1 MTNNTMNL
9 GEPPRIIKE
18 KVLAIR
24 GQWIVKGRIVVY
36 HNHIR
41 RVELMLVEDKN
52 LQAQE
57 VGFSLD
63 ELQQLQI
70 YSGIMIIFECT
81 IMIKVSLDKT
91 RGKINHFKTK

>member
-63 ELQQLQI
+63 ELQQLQQLL
-70 YSGIMIIFECT
+70 
-81 IMIKVSLDKT
+81 VSYIDSEKEVVIPPVQYFYDN
-91 RGKINHFKTK
+91 R